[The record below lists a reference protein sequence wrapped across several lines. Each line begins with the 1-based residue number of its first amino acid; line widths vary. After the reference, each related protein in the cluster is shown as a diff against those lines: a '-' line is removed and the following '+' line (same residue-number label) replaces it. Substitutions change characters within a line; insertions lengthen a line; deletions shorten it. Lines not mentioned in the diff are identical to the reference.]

1 MSDDPETARQIAEL
15 SHDTR
20 PLLVL
25 DVDEV
30 VLDFVDPFSRFL
42 NSQGFE
48 LLTDSFRIHGNI
60 VGLENREALQ
70 SDAVSALMTGFFDVH
85 DAWQT
90 AASDAVATLD
100 SLSAGAEIVL
110 LTAMPHRHRTVR
122 RGLLD
127 RLSLPY
133 PLVSTEAAKGPA
145 VRSIRGRT
153 SRPVAF
159 IDDMPRN
166 LESVAAR
173 GARRGTVPY
182 DEPRGVSGLSA
193 AAAGR
198 HHRTR
203 KLDGRRA
210 QDRSRTRDFSEFVA
224 HQRPARLALHEPA
237 RTRLSRTPASS
248 RRTARSNAELLRQVD
263 RTGLDQRAP
272 FWRANSMPPRRPAG
286 A

>member
-15 SHDTR
+15 SHDAR

-60 VGLENREALQ
+60 VALESREAV
-70 SDAVSALMTGFFDVH
+70 SSEAVSALMTGFFDVH

-90 AASDAVATLD
+90 VASDAVATLD
-100 SLSAGAEIVL
+100 SLAPRAEIVL
-110 LTAMPHRHRTVR
+110 LTAMPHRHRAVR

-145 VRSIRGRT
+145 VRRIRGST
-153 SRPVAF
+153 PRPVAF
-159 IDDMPRN
+159 IDDIPRN
-166 LESVAAR
+166 LESVAAS
-173 GARRGTVPY
+173 VP
-182 DEPRGVSGLSA
+182 DAKLFHMMSHAGFRALLPPLPTGVVALENWRDAGPRIAAALGLS
-193 AAAGR
+193 
-198 HHRTR
+198 
-203 KLDGRRA
+203 
-210 QDRSRTRDFSEFVA
+210 Q
-224 HQRPARLALHEPA
+224 
-237 RTRLSRTPASS
+237 
-248 RRTARSNAELLRQVD
+248 
-263 RTGLDQRAP
+263 
-272 FWRANSMPPRRPAG
+272 NS
-286 A
+286 